1 LVRWSIGRSRLR
13 QIFIPIETKAL
24 TALAIQFL
32 ADPLRPPRYCGN
44 RSREIAGNKRAL
56 ASNTAKFG
64 FVGQDNDMATLKQ
77 FEANRRNAQKSTGPK
92 TPEGKAAVS
101 MNALRHGL
109 RARTVVL
116 PGENREEFNQL
127 CDDLE
132 VEWHPRSRTEQFY
145 VEQMAVSQWK
155 LTRME
160 VGEVAI
166 FEDVAAST
174 TKLPLLDRLW
184 QAECRLE
191 RSYARAQRELER
203 LQNSRS
209 QTVQQPEE
217 PVPPPQPVAEAPSSA
232 AAAEVGQAF
241 SPVNSAP
248 AAAAPSATAAPEIRH
263 PKSEI
268 HPPNGVESN

>member
-1 LVRWSIGRSRLR
+1 
-13 QIFIPIETKAL
+13 
-24 TALAIQFL
+24 
-32 ADPLRPPRYCGN
+32 
-44 RSREIAGNKRAL
+44 
-56 ASNTAKFG
+56 
-64 FVGQDNDMATLKQ
+64 
-77 FEANRRNAQKSTGPK
+77 
-92 TPEGKAAVS
+92 

-132 VEWHPRSRTEQFY
+132 VEWHPQSRTEQFY

-166 FEDVAAST
+166 FEDVAATT

-203 LQNSRS
+203 LQNSRR
-209 QTVQQPEE
+209 QPDPQPEE
-217 PVPPPQPVAEAPSSA
+217 PAPQPAAEAPA
-232 AAAEVGQAF
+232 TA
-241 SPVNSAP
+241 SPTASEPQPTPNIQSAP
-248 AAAAPSATAAPEIRH
+248 ASPGVQPTSDVRNPT
-263 PKSEI
+263 SEI
-268 HPPNGVESN
+268 LRPRPIDFDAPDTA

>member
-1 LVRWSIGRSRLR
+1 
-13 QIFIPIETKAL
+13 
-24 TALAIQFL
+24 
-32 ADPLRPPRYCGN
+32 
-44 RSREIAGNKRAL
+44 
-56 ASNTAKFG
+56 
-64 FVGQDNDMATLKQ
+64 MATLKQ

-92 TPEGKAAVS
+92 TPEGKAAIS

-166 FEDVAAST
+166 FEDVAATT

-203 LQNSRS
+203 LQNARR
-209 QTVQQPEE
+209 QPDPQLEE
-217 PVPPPQPVAEAPSSA
+217 PVPPPQPVAEAPSPA
-232 AAAEVGQAF
+232 AASEVGQAF
-241 SPVNSAP
+241 SPVSAAP
-248 AAAAPSATAAPEIRH
+248 AASAPSATAAPRTNIQ
-263 PKSEI
+263 P
-268 HPPNGVESN
+268 GVESN